1 MLQLT
6 RIKQRFAGNQKIRL
20 RIGEEELFLSNG
32 ERTSMALPDGEHA
45 VEIKSGFGSVFGTV
59 IIPAHKEIEVG
70 FKVTNRQLT
79 WRMVAIAL
87 VLVGALTLI
96 FAYDQK
102 WAFLLILAATL
113 PSIISNRKALYV
125 DVIGDEITPE
135 ILAELGIDPD
145 EDRDPEN

>member
-20 RIGEEELFLSNG
+20 RIGEEELFLANG
-32 ERTSMALPDGEHA
+32 ERTTISLSRGEHP
-45 VEIKSGFGSVFGTV
+45 VEIRSGFGSVSGTV
-59 IIPAHKEIEVG
+59 IIPAHKEIELG
-70 FKVTNRQLT
+70 FRVSDRQLT
-79 WRMVAIAL
+79 FRMLAIAV
-87 VLVGALTLI
+87 VLAGALTLI

-102 WAFLLILAATL
+102 WAVLLILAATI

-135 ILAELGIDPD
+135 ILEELGIDPD
-145 EDRDPEN
+145 EAPDAAN